1 MKKEWQE
8 ATEAGDCEK
17 VSLLLEEGEDINS
30 LDRYGQTALMN
41 TVYRGDINLVKF
53 LVGRGAKLDIAA
65 KLNLT
70 ALMLAVINEHNEI
83 VRILVQAGANTE
95 LKGSK
100 GSFERTPIEYAREC
114 RNDEIVN
121 ILSSCKLLQPPLGR

>member
-30 LDRYGQTALMN
+30 LDRYGQTALIN
-41 TVYRGDINLVKF
+41 AAYRGDINLVKF
-53 LVGRGAKLDIAA
+53 LVERGAELDITA

-70 ALMLAVINEHNEI
+70 ALMLAVINERNEI
-83 VRILVQAGANTE
+83 VRILVQAGANTD
-95 LKGSK
+95 LKGSE
-100 GSFERTPIEYAREC
+100 GSFERTPIEYARE
-114 RNDEIVN
+114 RGNNEIVN
-121 ILSSCKLLQPPLGR
+121 ILSNCT